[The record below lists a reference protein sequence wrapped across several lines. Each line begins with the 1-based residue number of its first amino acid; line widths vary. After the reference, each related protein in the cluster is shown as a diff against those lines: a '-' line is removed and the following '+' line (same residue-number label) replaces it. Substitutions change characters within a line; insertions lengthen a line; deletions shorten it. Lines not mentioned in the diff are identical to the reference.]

1 MKRFYKQA
9 QINAAPNGDGYEI
22 RLDGKALR
30 HLATKAPFV
39 ARTKAL
45 AQSVADE
52 WNAAPD
58 SFEYKNLPVTCF
70 LMGTASLTAEQ
81 KAGIYDKVFECACC
95 DTLCCFVDTPQE
107 LRDMQN
113 EKWLPVILKIN
124 EAGGAFNPSDS
135 LCGRELSAQNRDFL
149 QNALDALSNDA
160 LGCVQQLSAIFSS
173 ALLALAVLKGIVDAR
188 TAFDLSVLEETYQN
202 MYWHEDAEAARAR
215 EQKREAAI
223 FYAKILCKTGEM
235 K

>member
-9 QINAAPNGDGYEI
+9 QIDAAQNGAGYEI

-30 HLATKAPFV
+30 HMATKAPFV
-39 ARTKAL
+39 VRTKAL

-58 SFEYKNLPVTCF
+58 SFEYKHLPQTCF
-70 LMGTASLTAEQ
+70 LMGTAALTAEQ
-81 KAGIYDKVFECACC
+81 KADIYDKIFECACC
-95 DTLCCFVDTPQE
+95 DTLCCFVDTPRD
-107 LRDMQN
+107 LRDLQD
-113 EKWLPVILKIN
+113 EKWLPVIAKIN
-124 EAGGAFNPSDS
+124 EAGAAFNPSDS
-135 LCGRELSAQNRDFL
+135 LCGRELSPKNRDFL
-149 QNALDALSNDA
+149 QNTLDALSNDA

-173 ALLALAVLKGIVDAR
+173 ALLAVAVLKNIVDAQ

-202 MYWHEDAEAARAR
+202 IYWHEDEEAVRAR
-215 EQKREAAI
+215 EQKRKAAL
-223 FYAKILCKTGEM
+223 FYAKILYETGEM